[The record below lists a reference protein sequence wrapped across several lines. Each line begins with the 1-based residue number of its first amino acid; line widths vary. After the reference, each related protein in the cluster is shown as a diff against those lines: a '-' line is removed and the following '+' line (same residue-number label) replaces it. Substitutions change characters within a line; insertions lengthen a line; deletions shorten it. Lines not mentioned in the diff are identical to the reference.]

1 MVNFTDLIHRKE
13 PIRYAMD
20 VLKQGQI
27 GGYCK
32 LHNERLKEELQHV
45 SALQSW
51 APELRFF
58 EAMNKR
64 PIDSEL
70 CDIVIDKPTY
80 FMKIDASK
88 YRNNHKFTRILLLF
102 DLLFQ
107 LLICTIISVIFLIYM
122 HLNM

>member
-1 MVNFTDLIHRKE
+1 MVNFTDLIHRRE

-27 GGYCK
+27 GGHCK
-32 LHNERLKEELQHV
+32 LHTERLKEELQHV

-58 EAMNKR
+58 ESMTKR
-64 PIDSEL
+64 PIHSEL

-80 FMKIDASK
+80 IMKIDASK
-88 YRNNHKFTRILLLF
+88 YR
-102 DLLFQ
+102 
-107 LLICTIISVIFLIYM
+107 
-122 HLNM
+122 